1 MFTVDITSD
10 NLVKVR
16 HHWTT
21 YSDEC
26 GQDYVVL
33 IRRINLHFY
42 YKSSSGLEGPV
53 SHTRWQTTEKETREG
68 SLKYWYYR
76 ALAGGGWGGGGQAG
90 KFKGCSI
97 HTNRFYRKKYF
108 FHRKTGSRLATIG
121 SGNDQ
126 IHRMS
131 ITWWYVLF
139 HRCPMD
145 SDGHE
150 SNPMDSIRVIDF
162 PMVRDWKTLVKVE
175 GGPRKCFPSVSYGI
189 RWIRIE
195 SSVLHRNDRFSV
207 GEAEVESALTIISN
221 CDARG
226 LIEKKISHQFMET
239 STLPNNISWYI
250 H

>member
-76 ALAGGGWGGGGQAG
+76 ALAGGGWGGGQAG

-97 HTNRFYRKKYF
+97 HTNRFHRKKYV

-126 IHRMS
+126 IHRM
-131 ITWWYVLF
+131 
-139 HRCPMD
+139 
-145 SDGHE
+145 
-150 SNPMDSIRVIDF
+150 
-162 PMVRDWKTLVKVE
+162 
-175 GGPRKCFPSVSYGI
+175 SYGI

>member
-1 MFTVDITSD
+1 MFTVYITSD

-42 YKSSSGLEGPV
+42 NKRSSGLEGPV
-53 SHTRWQTTEKETREG
+53 SHMRWQTTEKETREG
-68 SLKYWYYR
+68 SLEYWYYR
-76 ALAGGGWGGGGQAG
+76 ALAGGGRGGGGRQVNFRVVRYTRIDSIG
-90 KFKGCSI
+90 KNIFSI
-97 HTNRFYRKKYF
+97 G
-108 FHRKTGSRLATIG
+108 KTGSRLATIG

-131 ITWWYVLF
+131 ITWWCVLF

-189 RWIRIE
+189 RWILVFCTE
-195 SSVLHRNDRFSV
+195 MNDFPLVRRRSK
-207 GEAEVESALTIISN
+207 A
-221 CDARG
+221 
-226 LIEKKISHQFMET
+226 H
-239 STLPNNISWYI
+239 
-250 H
+250 